1 MINETVGMIFI
12 FIGITFDFLG
22 VLGLVRLPDVYNRLQ
37 AATKC
42 VTFGSAGILF
52 GIFLIQGFSSFG
64 FKCLLGIV
72 FIFLTSPVAAHAIS
86 RAAHRSGISL
96 CRNSVMDAYKDDN
109 EFREETVLNED
120 NNEVKSEQ

>member
-1 MINETVGMIFI
+1 MIDLIGKIFI
-12 FIGITFDFLG
+12 ILGIGFDFFG

-52 GIFLIQGFSSFG
+52 GVFLMHGFTNLG
-64 FKCLLGIV
+64 FKVLLGIA

-86 RAAHRSGISL
+86 RAAHRSDISL
-96 CRNSVMDAYKDDN
+96 TEKTVVDHYQDDK
-109 EFREETVLNED
+109 ELKEE
-120 NNEVKSEQ
+120 